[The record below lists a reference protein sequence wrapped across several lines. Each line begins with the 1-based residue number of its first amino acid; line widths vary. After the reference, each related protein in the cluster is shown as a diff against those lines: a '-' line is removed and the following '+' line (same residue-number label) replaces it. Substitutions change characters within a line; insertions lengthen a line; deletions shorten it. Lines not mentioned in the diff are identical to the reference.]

1 MFTSINEAI
10 EVVGIFTK
18 GKFIPK
24 KFKWQQRIIPITQI
38 TLTSD
43 IKDAGIKKR
52 LYSVLNQQ
60 TLYRLEFNRESE
72 HWTLLE
78 VWSE

>member
-1 MFTSINEAI
+1 MFTSINESI
-10 EVVGIFTK
+10 EVVGIFAHARFT
-18 GKFIPK
+18 PK
-24 KFKWQQRIIPITQI
+24 KFRWQQRVIPISQI

-52 LYSVLNQQ
+52 LYSVLNEK
-60 TLYRLEFNRESE
+60 TLYRLEFNRDTE

-78 VWSE
+78 IWSE